1 MKKKTIVLALASAML
16 MAALTGCSGSSAET
30 EAPAETAAAT
40 EAAQAEAEAGEEAAE
55 AEEAE
60 AAGEGI
66 QGKFLYIIT
75 DNLGD
80 MGFRDNG
87 LYGVQ
92 NVCETY
98 GCEYDVIE
106 LGSDKSTYE
115 NAFADACDSGEY
127 TYLVT
132 CSNGGMSDLVMKYA
146 PDYPEMRFVTFDV
159 GATTEV
165 TADNVCAINYR
176 QNEGAYLAGVL
187 AASISDTQKIGAW
200 VFNEVPIGHDF
211 VTGYVDGARAVNPDI
226 DITVSYGSGA
236 VNIGKTQEVTG
247 TMFDS
252 GIDTVFNVQG
262 STTSGAATA
271 CYDRGGLDAGLAV
284 IGVDSDQ
291 YTVYTTTD
299 STLKDAATT
308 IVTSMLKDVT
318 YSLEYLFAGIEDG
331 SIQWGNLVSFGLAEK
346 SVCLADNEHFE
357 EVVPAEV
364 HTVLD
369 EYTEKIANGEI
380 EPKGFFTTFDS
391 DVAAFEE
398 WRDNG

>member
-1 MKKKTIVLALASAML
+1 MKKRIALILFAAML
-16 MAALTGCSGSSAET
+16 VSMLAGCGGDSSTDSTDDSAGTTETSGADPSDSS
-30 EAPAETAAAT
+30 
-40 EAAQAEAEAGEEAAE
+40 
-55 AEEAE
+55 
-60 AAGEGI
+60 I

-87 LYGVQ
+87 LRGVQ

-106 LGSDKSTYE
+106 LGGDKSTYE

-127 TYLVT
+127 AYIIT
-132 CSNGGMSDLVMKYA
+132 CSNGGMSDLVLKYG
-146 PDYPEMRFVTFDV
+146 PEYPEIKFVTFDV

-165 TADNVCAINYR
+165 TSDNVCAINYR
-176 QNEGAYLAGVL
+176 QNEGAFLAGVL
-187 AASISDTQKIGAW
+187 AASITTSQKIGAW

-211 VTGYVDGARAVNPDI
+211 VAGYVDGARTINPDI

-252 GIDTVFNVQG
+252 GIDTVFNIQG

-271 CYDRGGLDAGLAV
+271 CYDRVGLDAGLAV

-291 YTVYTTTD
+291 WNVYTTTD

-331 SIQWGNLVSFGLAEK
+331 TIEWGNLVSFGLAEK
-346 SVCLADNEHFE
+346 SVCLADNEHFQ
-357 EVVPAEV
+357 EVVAPEV
-364 HTVLD
+364 HAVLE
-369 EYTEKIANGEI
+369 EYTQKVANGEI
-380 EPKGFFTTFDS
+380 TPKGFFTDFNS

>member
-1 MKKKTIVLALASAML
+1 MVRNK
-16 MAALTGCSGSSAET
+16 
-30 EAPAETAAAT
+30 
-40 EAAQAEAEAGEEAAE
+40 
-55 AEEAE
+55 
-60 AAGEGI
+60 
-66 QGKFLYIIT
+66 
-75 DNLGD
+75 
-80 MGFRDNG
+80 
-87 LYGVQ
+87 
-92 NVCETY
+92 
-98 GCEYDVIE
+98 
-106 LGSDKSTYE
+106 
-115 NAFADACDSGEY
+115 
-127 TYLVT
+127 
-132 CSNGGMSDLVMKYA
+132 
-146 PDYPEMRFVTFDV
+146 FVTFDV

-165 TADNVCAINYR
+165 TSDNVCAINYR
-176 QNEGAYLAGVL
+176 QNEGAFLAGVL
-187 AASISDTQKIGAW
+187 AASITTSQKIGAW

-211 VTGYVDGARAVNPDI
+211 VAGYVDGARTINPDI

-252 GIDTVFNVQG
+252 GIDTVFNIQG

-291 YTVYTTTD
+291 WNVYTTTD

-331 SIQWGNLVSFGLAEK
+331 TIEWGNLVSFGLAEK
-346 SVCLADNEHFE
+346 SVCLADNEHFQ
-357 EVVPAEV
+357 EVVAPEV
-364 HTVLD
+364 HAVLE
-369 EYTEKIANGEI
+369 EYTQKVANGEI
-380 EPKGFFTTFDS
+380 TPNFNS

>member
-1 MKKKTIVLALASAML
+1 MKKRIALILFAAMMVTLLAGCGGGSDTADTGDSAD
-16 MAALTGCSGSSAET
+16 TTAEDT
-30 EAPAETAAAT
+30 
-40 EAAQAEAEAGEEAAE
+40 AGEN
-55 AEEAE
+55 
-60 AAGEGI
+60 GI
-66 QGKFLYIIT
+66 TGKFLYIIT

-87 LYGVQ
+87 LKGVQ
-92 NVCETY
+92 NVCDTY

-106 LGSDKSTYE
+106 LGADKSTYE

-127 TYLVT
+127 SYIVT

-146 PDYPEMRFVTFDV
+146 PDYPEIKFVTFDV

-165 TADNVCAINYR
+165 TSDNVCAINYR
-176 QNEGAYLAGVL
+176 QNEGAFLAGVL
-187 AASISDTQKIGAW
+187 AASITNTQKIGAW

-211 VTGYVDGARAVNPDI
+211 VAGYVDGARTVNPDI
-226 DITVSYGSGA
+226 DITISYGSGA

-252 GIDTVFNVQG
+252 GIDVVFNIQG

-291 YTVYTTTD
+291 WNVYTTTD

-318 YSLEYLFAGIEDG
+318 YSLEHLFAGIEDG
-331 SIQWGNLVSFGLAEK
+331 SISWGNLVSFGLAEK
-346 SVCLADNEHFE
+346 SVCLADNEHFR
-357 EVVPAEV
+357 EVIAPEV
-364 HTVLD
+364 HEVLN
-369 EYTEKIANGEI
+369 EYSEKVANGEI
-380 EPKGFFTTFDS
+380 TPKGFFTDFNS